1 MRHVSR
7 ALLAALSLV
16 GPTTVRAADLDYDFL
31 RGPEYDPP
39 VAVTTIDWSGV
50 YVGGHGGYSTT
61 SFNFG
66 SAGQTDI
73 AHILRTSAIE
83 NEYHVSTWNTLRPGR
98 GHDVSFGGFA
108 GYNIQL
114 EDAVF
119 GIELDYTSANQKS
132 RSEDSLTRNVTTS
145 DNYFYDAFVHT
156 AARATLEDYGTIRA
170 RAGYAY
176 GQFLPFVTG
185 GVAYG
190 RALVGDTVNVTTA
203 QYTDSTRNTL
213 IAVLNQSSGGLKE
226 KFALGG
232 AIGTGV
238 DISITQNVFLR
249 AEYQYVWFS
258 AFGDSKMNVNTVRG
272 ALGVKF

>member
-1 MRHVSR
+1 MRKTSR
-7 ALLAALSLV
+7 ALLAALSLA
-16 GPTTVRAADLDYDFL
+16 GPTTARAADLDYDFL
-31 RGPEYDPP
+31 RGPDYDPP
-39 VAVTTIDWSGV
+39 VAVTAIDWSGV

-66 SAGQTDI
+66 SAGQSDI
-73 AHILRTSAIE
+73 AHILRTSTIQ
-83 NEYHVSTWNTLRPGR
+83 NEFDVSRWNTLRPGR
-98 GHDVSFGGFA
+98 AHDVSFGGFA
-108 GYNIQL
+108 GYNIQID
-114 EDAVF
+114 DAIF
-119 GIELDYTSANQKS
+119 GIEVDYTNANQKA
-132 RSEDSLTRNVTTS
+132 RSEDSLTRNVTTK

-185 GVAYG
+185 GLAYG
-190 RALVGDTVNVTTA
+190 RALVGDTVNVATA

-213 IAVLNQSSGGLKE
+213 VATLVQSGGSLKE

-232 AIGTGV
+232 ALGAGV
-238 DISITQNVFLR
+238 DVSITQNVFLR

-258 AFGDSKMNVNTVRG
+258 AFGDNKMNVNTVRG